1 MFMRIAIA
9 AGLVLVSTTGTALA
23 QGSPNYPSAPVRW
36 VIPFATGGF
45 SDLLARR
52 LGPQLA
58 EEWKQPV
65 ILENRPGAGATVAA
79 EYVLRAPADGSM
91 LLAGTIS
98 SHAINYAIRPKL
110 PYHPLQDFAPVTLL
124 AKQPSLLV
132 AHPSLPARTFK
143 ELAAISKRRPGQ
155 LTYGTPGLGTSM
167 HMTGELIKQMS
178 GIDIT
183 HVPYKSGGGAL
194 AEIMGG
200 HVPLA
205 IIGFAIV
212 FPQVKQGRLRALAVT
227 SARRA
232 SVLPEVPTLMEQGL
246 QEVEVTSWHALYVKT
261 GTPAPII
268 ERLNRSFGQ
277 ALNRQDNRSY
287 FEGEGS
293 ELAASTPQELA
304 AFTEREMV
312 RWTRVARAANITA
325 N

>member
-1 MFMRIAIA
+1 MRIIAIVGLIMLFA
-9 AGLVLVSTTGTALA
+9 APGIVHA
-23 QGSPNYPSAPVRW
+23 QTSGYPSAPVRW

-52 LGPQLA
+52 LGPQLSD
-58 EEWKQPV
+58 EWKQPV

-79 EYVLRAPADGSM
+79 EYVLRAPADGSL

-110 PYHPLQDFAPVTLL
+110 PYHPLKDFAPVTML

-132 AHPSLPARTFK
+132 VHPSLPARNFK
-143 ELAAISKRRPGQ
+143 ELAALAKRRPGQ

-167 HMTGELIKQMS
+167 NMTGELIKQMS
-178 GIDIT
+178 GMNIV
-183 HVPYKSGGGAL
+183 HVPYKSGGA
-194 AEIMGG
+194 ATTEVMGG
-200 HVPLA
+200 HVPVA

-227 SARRA
+227 SAQRA
-232 SVLPEVPTLMEQGL
+232 AALPEVPTLIEQGL
-246 QEVEVTSWHALYVKT
+246 TGVEVTSWHALYVKA
-261 GTPAPII
+261 GTPALIV
-268 ERLNRSFGQ
+268 ERLNRSFAQVLG
-277 ALNRQDNRSY
+277 RQDNRSY

-293 ELAASTPQELA
+293 ELAASTPQELG
-304 AFTEREMV
+304 AFTEAEMA
-312 RWTRVARAANITA
+312 RWTKVARAGNITA

>member
-1 MFMRIAIA
+1 MRIAIA
-9 AGLVLVSTTGTALA
+9 AGWVLVSAAGIALA
-23 QGSPNYPSAPVRW
+23 QGNPNYPSAPVRW

-58 EEWKQPV
+58 EDWKQPV

-132 AHPSLPARTFK
+132 THPSLPARTFK

-194 AEIMGG
+194 TEIMGG

-232 SVLPEVPTLMEQGL
+232 SVLPEVPTLIEQGL
-246 QEVEVTSWHALYVKT
+246 KEVEVTSWHALYVKA

-268 ERLNRSFGQ
+268 DRLNRSFGQ

-304 AFTEREMV
+304 AFTESEMA

-325 N
+325 Q